1 MALNANVN
9 LGGLCLVF
17 PGNNNESDLQKPV
30 KHRLAWR
37 SSWFSD
43 NLAPRK
49 IIEEIKILG
58 VLANEHT
65 GFFS

>member
-1 MALNANVN
+1 L
-9 LGGLCLVF
+9 
-17 PGNNNESDLQKPV
+17 

-43 NLAPRK
+43 NLAAPRK
-49 IIEEIKILG
+49 IVEEIRILG
-58 VLANEHT
+58 VFADEHT